1 MEDMNKADDEQ
12 VRKKLQLLKHDPAT
26 HDEYQAAF
34 DGMIYQ
40 WWRAL
45 KLSDDYAAALRGEL
59 GEPWASMAAD
69 FGELYDSFGLWWV
82 QRGMDLYRW
91 HIAEPTVREMPMGQA
106 AEQPADYPIL
116 HLQVPLVLN
125 KQQLSRQITQLF
137 DDAKKRLR
145 IDDSGKD
152 WVPPRGFYKDTR
164 LHLPTI
170 TKMLDVWTARR
181 DTGLSW
187 EQIGE
192 RFAVSEAAM
201 PSPDDDEKTAK
212 EKRRVMIIST
222 QRLHRMA
229 TALIDFAAQGDF
241 PRVK

>member
-1 MEDMNKADDEQ
+1 MGKMTDEQ
-12 VRKKLQLLKHDPAT
+12 VRKKLQLLKHDPAAM
-26 HDEYQAAF
+26 DEYQAAF
-34 DGMIYQ
+34 DGMIFQ

-45 KLSDDYAAALRGEL
+45 KLSDNYAAALRGEL
-59 GEPWASMAAD
+59 GEPWASMAED

-91 HIAEPTVREMPMGQA
+91 HISEPSVRELTTGQA
-106 AEQPADYPIL
+106 AEQAADYPIL
-116 HLQVPLVLN
+116 HLQVPLVIN
-125 KQQLSRQITQLF
+125 RQTLSRQITQLF

-152 WVPPRGFYKDTR
+152 WMPPRGFYKDTR

-170 TKMLDVWTARR
+170 TKMLDVWAARR
-181 DTGLSW
+181 DTELSW
-187 EQIGE
+187 ELIGE
-192 RFAVSEAAM
+192 QFAVSEAAM
-201 PSPDDDEKTAK
+201 PSPGDDEKTAK

>member
-1 MEDMNKADDEQ
+1 MNKVDDEQ
-12 VRKKLQLLKHDPAT
+12 IRKKLQLLKHDPAT
-26 HDEYQAAF
+26 MDEYQAAL
-34 DGMIYQ
+34 DGMICQ

-59 GEPWASMAAD
+59 GEPWASMSAD
-69 FGELYDSFGLWWV
+69 FGELYDSFVLWWV
-82 QRGMDLYRW
+82 QRGMELYRW
-91 HIAEPTVREMPMGQA
+91 QIAEPSVRELPNGEA

-116 HLQVPLVLN
+116 HIEVPLVLN
-125 KQQLSRQITQLF
+125 RQLLSRQITQLF

-145 IDDSGKD
+145 IDDSGKV